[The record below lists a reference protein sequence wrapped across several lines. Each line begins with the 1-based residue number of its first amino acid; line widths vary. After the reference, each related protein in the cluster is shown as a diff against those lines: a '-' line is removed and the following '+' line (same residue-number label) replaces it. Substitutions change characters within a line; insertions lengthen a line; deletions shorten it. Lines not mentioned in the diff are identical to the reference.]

1 MEDRSI
7 TSTDKKK
14 NSKKRKQRNKIILF
28 VVELLFLALLL
39 GALFL
44 WGKFARLYEKID
56 TDTQKMYNTE
66 AGINEDID
74 SEQIEVLK
82 GYTNIALFGLDN
94 RTMGKY
100 ESGLSDSMIIAS
112 INNETK
118 EVKLVSVYRDT
129 YLSIGNGKYK
139 KANTA
144 YASGGVKQAIQMLNT
159 NLDLD
164 IKQYVCVDWAALVE
178 AIDALGGVEIEVTK
192 QEVDFIND
200 YVWEIDKIMGTTTPK
215 LKGSGKLTL
224 DGTQATS
231 YARIR
236 YTTGN
241 DFRRA
246 SRQRIVLEAMLNKA
260 KKADLNTLL
269 DICEAVFDDIS
280 TNLSL
285 LEIIDLAK
293 DVTKYEISSTT
304 GFPFDLVTDKL
315 AGSGDTVIPVSLENN
330 VSKLHA
336 YMFESEEY
344 TPSFSVKAI
353 SDAIIEKTG
362 VDEDTPPYN
371 LDNYNN
377 TAGQGGTVFHKP
389 EEESELDSSND

>member
-1 MEDRSI
+1 MEDRNMKPA
-7 TSTDKKK
+7 KKK
-14 NSKKRKQRNKIILF
+14 KSAKERKLRNKIIVF
-28 VVELLFLALLL
+28 IVELIFLALLL
-39 GALFL
+39 GALFV
-44 WGKFARLYEKID
+44 WSKFASLYGKID
-56 TDTQKMYNTE
+56 TDTQKMDNTE

-74 SEQIEVLK
+74 SETIEVLK

-94 RTMGKY
+94 RTMGEY
-100 ESGLSDSMIIAS
+100 ESGLSDTIMIAS

-129 YLSIGNGKYK
+129 YLSVGNGKYK

-164 IKQYVCVDWAALVE
+164 IKQYVCVDWAALIE

-192 QEVDFIND
+192 QEVELLNRYII
-200 YVWEIDKIMGTTTPK
+200 EIDQVTGGKTEK
-215 LKGSGKLTL
+215 VKGYGKKMLN
-224 DGTQATS
+224 GAQATS

-236 YTTGN
+236 YTAGN

-269 DICEAVFDDIS
+269 DTCEAVFDDIS

-285 LEIIDLAK
+285 LEILDLAK
-293 DVTKYEISSTT
+293 DVTKYKIGSTT

-315 AGSGDTVIPVSLENN
+315 SGSGDTVIPVSLENN

-336 YMFESEEY
+336 YMFEAEDY
-344 TPSFSVKAI
+344 TPSFSVQAI
-353 SDAIIEKTG
+353 SNAIIEKTG
-362 VDEDTPPYN
+362 VDEDTPPYD
-371 LDNYNN
+371 LDDYNN
-377 TAGQGGTVFHKP
+377 TAGQDGTVF
-389 EEESELDSSND
+389 D